1 MKTFELTTCFY
12 VSNWKRTK
20 YSKDCSFEQKRWG
33 LEEHQVTQDSDLKPP
48 LPTPQFHETEEHPW
62 AIPAGDEV
70 VILDSAS
77 GPSPTSFTAA
87 IENLFQKQRGEM
99 CSHGM
104 V

>member
-1 MKTFELTTCFY
+1 M
-12 VSNWKRTK
+12 
-20 YSKDCSFEQKRWG
+20 
-33 LEEHQVTQDSDLKPP
+33 TQDSDLKPP

-87 IENLFQKQRGEM
+87 IENLFQKQRREM
-99 CSHGM
+99 CFRWHG
-104 V
+104 VKRDKNTRSNVSI